1 MDMSAMLKSAYS
13 CPSTSRRRDPLAVS
27 MNSGGWSY
35 DVRSQLIGTPFG
47 ITACPEAHS
56 SRLRGRRSTPVAC
69 GHEPGRRLDV
79 TQVLPLAPTHPED
92 RIEAHPAGTDPDD
105 RTMLARRCRTGPA
118 GPAASRQAAP
128 KRAWSVGDGT
138 SRTSVAGRRRARG
151 LSNLERNGA
160 STSECCSARPIPRTV
175 REKTMSINAH
185 HHGNGVF
192 PAAASPSASSDDQP
206 DSSQAA
212 ARMLEKIANETDQ
225 WRSDARDE
233 AAAIVAGA
241 RAEAEKLVQAA
252 RDEAGRLVT
261 TARAEADGLVASARD
276 EATQT
281 VDSARAEAHR
291 VQEETRAVR
300 RRHDE
305 AVAQLQQL
313 TTEHRTRLRSHLTEM
328 IGRVDSLPGGDTQ

>member
-1 MDMSAMLKSAYS
+1 MLPPPAV
-13 CPSTSRRRDPLAVS
+13 RRT
-27 MNSGGWSY
+27 W
-35 DVRSQLIGTPFG
+35 
-47 ITACPEAHS
+47 
-56 SRLRGRRSTPVAC
+56 GRRSTPVAC

-118 GPAASRQAAP
+118 GPAASRQAVP

-225 WRSDARDE
+225 WRSDARNE

-241 RAEAEKLVQAA
+241 RAEAEKLVQAG
-252 RDEAGRLVT
+252 RD
-261 TARAEADGLVASARD
+261 EADGLVTTARD

-328 IGRVDSLPGGDTQ
+328 IGRVDSLPGG